1 MAMVLDG
8 TGGITTNS
16 GTLLSTSDATIN
28 GQTVGKGGGNV
39 ATNTAHGVSAL
50 NANTTAANNTAI
62 GYQAGYTNT
71 TSSQNTYV
79 GSGAGY
85 LTTGQNNV
93 GVGLRIMF
101 AGAGGSGGQ
110 NTAIGNYALY
120 VNDAGASNTA
130 LGMQTLFSNTTGPS
144 NTAVGYQALYG
155 NTTGGYNVCVGQS
168 SGSNASYSASY
179 NSFIGYNS
187 GRNTTTGSANLAIGI
202 DSGTDAV
209 FNITTQ
215 SYRAVIGDNSITN
228 AYVKVAWTVTSDAR
242 DKTNIVPIG
251 HGLNFV
257 QQLNPVSYNFKK
269 SREDDTAHGS
279 KRYGFLAQ
287 EILALEGQDN
297 VIIDNE
303 DEQNLKYQGEA
314 LVPVLVKAIQELKT
328 IVDAQA
334 AEIAELKAKV
344 M

>member
-1 MAMVLDG
+1 VAI
-8 TGGITTNS
+8 GGPE
-16 GTLLSTSDATIN
+16 AA
-28 GQTVGKGGGNV
+28 NV
-39 ATNTAHGVSAL
+39 VPAL
-50 NANTTAANNTAI
+50 RFNTT
-62 GYQAGYTNT
+62 
-71 TSSQNTYV
+71 
-79 GSGAGY
+79 GSY
-85 LTTGQNNV
+85 
-93 GVGLRIMF
+93 
-101 AGAGGSGGQ
+101 
-110 NTAIGNYALY
+110 
-120 VNDAGASNTA
+120 NTA
-130 LGMQTLFSNTTGPS
+130 LGNGASGINTTGVG

-155 NTTGGYNVCVGQS
+155 NTTGGYNVCVGRN
-168 SGSNASYSASY
+168 SGNNASYSADY
-179 NSFIGYNS
+179 NTFMGYGS

-209 FNITTQ
+209 FNITTA

-251 HGLNFV
+251 HGLDFV

-303 DEQNLKYQGEA
+303 DEENLKYQGEA
-314 LVPVLVKAIQELKT
+314 LVPVLVKAIQELKAINDT
-328 IVDAQA
+328 LTARIEAL
-334 AEIAELKAKV
+334 EAK
-344 M
+344 

>member
-1 MAMVLDG
+1 MPLVLDG
-8 TGGITTNS
+8 TTGFSGGGGVATSTALGSSALFTNS
-16 GTLLSTSDATIN
+16 TGTNL
-28 GQTVGKGGGNV
+28 V
-39 ATNTAHGVSAL
+39 
-50 NANTTAANNTAI
+50 AI
-62 GYQAGYTNT
+62 GYQAGYFT
-71 TSSQNTYV
+71 TAGPNVFV
-79 GSGAGY
+79 GSQAGY
-85 LTTGQNNV
+85 TNSTGTNN
-93 GVGLRIMF
+93 
-101 AGAGGSGGQ
+101 
-110 NTAIGNYALY
+110 IGIGYQALY
-120 VNDAGASNTA
+120 
-130 LGMQTLFSNTTGPS
+130 SNTTGPS

-155 NTTGGYNVCVGQS
+155 NTTGGYNVCVGR
-168 SGSNASYSASY
+168 GAGNNASYTADY
-179 NSFIGYNS
+179 NSFIGYGS

-209 FNITTQ
+209 FNITTA

-269 SREDDTAHGS
+269 SREDDTVHGG

-303 DEQNLKYQGEA
+303 DEENLKYQGEA
-314 LVPVLVKAIQELKT
+314 LVPVLVKAIQELKAINDT
-328 IVDAQA
+328 QA
-334 AEIAELKAKV
+334 ATITALTARIVALEK
-344 M
+344 